1 MQASAGA
8 RALRPR
14 TPRPAEA
21 PCLGIGVGLRP
32 KHYAEAIERGRE
44 GRLGVDWFEALT
56 ENYMVAGG
64 RLPRVLDEVR
74 GLAPVVL
81 HGVSMNLGSVD
92 PLDRAYLDDL
102 DALAR
107 RVEPPWVS
115 DHLCWTGV
123 DGRNLHDLLPLPYTE
138 EAVEHVSARIRRV
151 QDRLGRRIAVENVSS
166 YVEHSASTLCEWE
179 FLGAVA
185 ERADCGI
192 LLDVNN
198 VFVSAHNHG
207 FDAEAY
213 LDAIDPARVFQ
224 IHLAGHGA
232 EGPLLIDSHDHPVR
246 DEVWALYAHALRRL
260 GPVST
265 LIEWDGN
272 LPDFERLCEEAARAR
287 AILAGVLESDARPGR
302 DATAD
307 RATAG
312 RA

>member
-1 MQASAGA
+1 
-8 RALRPR
+8 
-14 TPRPAEA
+14 
-21 PCLGIGVGLRP
+21 VGLRP
-32 KHYAEAIERGRE
+32 KHYADVLARGRE
-44 GRLGVDWFEALT
+44 GRLDVDWFEALT

-92 PLDRAYLDDL
+92 ALDAGYL
-102 DALAR
+102 DALDELAR
-107 RVEPPWVS
+107 RAEPPWLS

-123 DGRNLHDLLPLPYTE
+123 GGRNLHDLLPLPQTE
-138 EAVEHVSARIRRV
+138 EAVEHVAARIRRV

-166 YVEHSASTLCEWE
+166 YVELASNRLTEWE

-207 FDAEAY
+207 FDARAY
-213 LDAIDPARVFQ
+213 LDAVDPGRVFQ
-224 IHLAGHGA
+224 IHLAGHGLD
-232 EGPLLIDSHDHPVR
+232 GPLLIDTHDHPVC
-246 DEVWALYAHALRRL
+246 DEVWSLYAHALRRI

-287 AILAGVLESDARPGR
+287 AILETCLESDERPR
-302 DATAD
+302 DHAAAD
-307 RATAG
+307 LALAHRA
-312 RA
+312 

>member
-1 MQASAGA
+1 M
-8 RALRPR
+8 
-14 TPRPAEA
+14 
-21 PCLGIGVGLRP
+21 GLRP
-32 KHYAEAIERGRE
+32 KHYADVLARGRE
-44 GRLGVDWFEALT
+44 GRLDVDWFEALT

-92 PLDRAYLDDL
+92 ALDAGYLDSL
-102 DALAR
+102 DELAR
-107 RVEPPWVS
+107 RVAPPWLS

-123 DGRNLHDLLPLPYTE
+123 GDRNLHDLLPLPQTE
-138 EAVEHVSARIRRV
+138 EAVEHVAARIRRV

-166 YVEHSASTLCEWE
+166 YVELASNRLTEWE

-207 FDAEAY
+207 FDARTY
-213 LDAIDPARVFQ
+213 LDAVDPARVFQ
-224 IHLAGHGA
+224 IHLAGHA
-232 EGPLLIDSHDHPVR
+232 LDGPLLIDTHDHPVC
-246 DEVWALYAHALRRL
+246 DEVWSLYAHALRRI

-287 AILAGVLESDARPGR
+287 AILDTFLESDERPR
-302 DATAD
+302 DHAAAD
-307 RATAG
+307 LALAHRA
-312 RA
+312 

>member
-1 MQASAGA
+1 
-8 RALRPR
+8 
-14 TPRPAEA
+14 
-21 PCLGIGVGLRP
+21 VGLRP
-32 KHYAEAIERGRE
+32 KHYADVLARGRE
-44 GRLGVDWFEALT
+44 GRLDVDWFEALT

-92 PLDRAYLDDL
+92 ALDAGYL
-102 DALAR
+102 DALDELAR
-107 RVEPPWVS
+107 RAEPPWLS

-123 DGRNLHDLLPLPYTE
+123 GGRNLHDLLPLPQTE
-138 EAVEHVSARIRRV
+138 EAVEHVAARIRRV

-166 YVEHSASTLCEWE
+166 YVELASNRLTEWE

-207 FDAEAY
+207 FDARAY
-213 LDAIDPARVFQ
+213 LDAVDPARVFQ
-224 IHLAGHGA
+224 IHLAGHGLD
-232 EGPLLIDSHDHPVR
+232 GPLLIDTHDHPVC
-246 DEVWALYAHALRRL
+246 DEVWSLYAHALRRI

-287 AILAGVLESDARPGR
+287 AILETCLESDERPR
-302 DATAD
+302 DHAAAD
-307 RATAG
+307 LALAHRA
-312 RA
+312 

>member
-1 MQASAGA
+1 VQTSAGA
-8 RALRPR
+8 RTTAHRA
-14 TPRPAEA
+14 PRPAEA
-21 PCLGIGVGLRP
+21 PCLGVGVGLRP
-32 KHYAEAIERGRE
+32 KHYADVLARGRE
-44 GRLGVDWFEALT
+44 GRLDVDWFEALT

-92 PLDRAYLDDL
+92 ALDAGYL
-102 DALAR
+102 DALDELAR
-107 RVEPPWVS
+107 RAEPPWLS

-123 DGRNLHDLLPLPYTE
+123 GGRNLHDLLPLPQTQ
-138 EAVEHVSARIRRV
+138 EAVEHVAARIRRV

-166 YVEHSASTLCEWE
+166 YVELASNRLTEWE

-207 FDAEAY
+207 FDARAY
-213 LDAIDPARVFQ
+213 LDAVDPARVFQ
-224 IHLAGHGA
+224 IHLAGHGLD
-232 EGPLLIDSHDHPVR
+232 GPLLIDTHDHPVC
-246 DEVWALYAHALRRL
+246 DEVWSLYAHALRRI

-287 AILAGVLESDARPGR
+287 AILETCLESDERPR
-302 DATAD
+302 DHAAAD
-307 RATAG
+307 LALAHRA
-312 RA
+312 

>member
-1 MQASAGA
+1 
-8 RALRPR
+8 
-14 TPRPAEA
+14 
-21 PCLGIGVGLRP
+21 VGLRP
-32 KHYAEAIERGRE
+32 KHYAEAIVRGRE

-92 PLDRAYLDDL
+92 PLDHAYLDAL

-107 RVEPPWVS
+107 RVEPPWLS

-138 EAVEHVSARIRRV
+138 EAVEHLSARIRSV

-166 YVEHSASTLCEWE
+166 YVEHASSTLPEWE

-207 FDAEAY
+207 FDARAY
-213 LDAIDPARVFQ
+213 LDAVDPARVFQ

-232 EGPLLIDSHDHPVR
+232 DGPLLIDSHDHPVR

-265 LIEWDGN
+265 LIEWDAN

-287 AILAGVLESDARPGR
+287 AILAALLECDARPG
-302 DATAD
+302 DDPTAD
-307 RATAG
+307 PAAAHRA
-312 RA
+312 